1 MKYARIVAMAL
12 LATSLLPFL
21 GLAGCNSDTRKA
33 VDAELIA
40 PTPAEWRQLE
50 KMHIVFG
57 HQSVGANLIAGVKLL
72 AAEQGAA
79 ITFADTP
86 TAETAVVIRQF
97 YIGSNGNPQSKLDAF
112 DQALA
117 AGAAQGADVAEMKFC
132 FVDFPDNVDPKQ
144 LAQTYIKQIEVLS
157 VRYPDIIFLATT
169 SPLTTIQS
177 GPKAWLKQ
185 LMGKFPGGYQE
196 NMRRHEFNQT
206 LRAHYGT
213 SPNLFDLAQIE
224 SGDGKS
230 GFEFKGQSVE
240 ALAPEISDDGGHL
253 NTRGQRLLAAA
264 WIHHLTGLK
273 LHD

>member
-12 LATSLLPFL
+12 LTTTLLSL
-21 GLAGCNSDTRKA
+21 GLAGCSGDAGTA
-33 VDAELIA
+33 VDAKFIA
-40 PTPAEWRQLE
+40 PTAAEWQRLE

-72 AAEQGAA
+72 AAEQDAA

-86 TAETAVVIRQF
+86 ASDNAVVIRQF

-117 AGAAQGADVAEMKFC
+117 AGAAEGANVAEMKFC

-144 LAQTYIKQIEVLS
+144 LAQSYIQQTDVLS
-157 VRYPDIIFLATT
+157 ARYPNIIFLATT
-169 SPLTTIQS
+169 SPLTTIQT
-177 GPKAWLKQ
+177 GPKAWLKRV
-185 LMGKFPGGYQE
+185 MGKLPAGYQE
-196 NMRRHEFNQT
+196 NVRRHEFNQT
-206 LRAHYGT
+206 LRSHFGN
-213 SPNLFDLAQIE
+213 SSQLFDLAAVE
-224 SGDGKS
+224 SGHGKS
-230 GFEFKGQSVE
+230 GFEYNGQSVE

-253 NTRGQRLLAAA
+253 NIRGQRLLAAA
-264 WIHHLTGLK
+264 WIHHLTGLT